1 MSHNAAFHQGLHCLL
16 RLKGSSEREIQF
28 LLEIIIRDPSIYT
41 MNHTKLIASYQVE
54 EPIRIQRVNTCT
66 YICVS
71 SSLLLVSAAKAVP
84 MASFSSSVN
93 TVPLENFECKRLI
106 TGSYLKA

>member
-1 MSHNAAFHQGLHCLL
+1 M
-16 RLKGSSEREIQF
+16 
-28 LLEIIIRDPSIYT
+28 
-41 MNHTKLIASYQVE
+41 
-54 EPIRIQRVNTCT
+54 QRVNT

-93 TVPLENFECKRLI
+93 TVPLENVESKM
-106 TGSYLKA
+106 